1 MASQTSPKRRLNNTS
16 TLPPS
21 VEVPSDDVCPLSN
34 GNNLNDDVHPAD
46 NQQSEER
53 DTYSALVLGR
63 EMLVPLAYDPDTY
76 DFDARMPW
84 TPEPEPYDPET
95 YSAWGRKHF
104 GEEWYQLRKSML
116 EERNPHHKLKGGLL
130 DHTLTLWGTISDEGW
145 KRLWARMSNNELGFP
160 RSPSPPPPPS
170 DSDSDSSESREP
182 TPVPADPWER
192 IEYMRTHWHLTEE
205 KYHFHRFFVREEII
219 DRARSRR
226 ENEPGNRQ
234 AREKRDLMESFR
246 YVNPS
251 RFYIEQ
257 NNIQDHI
264 DLPKKGWTREEI
276 VAVYEAQ
283 VGMLEWPRNNSAPRG
298 PGDFGKDVTPE
309 EEAASASYSQ
319 EHRDAWNRFYGSQ
332 PPKLPPNTRD
342 YGRRREALLSDA
354 TGDAASCAEELQ
366 RIEGEE
372 QGDRE
377 ALERAIRRFRV
388 WDELGVGLK
397 VQNDLAREYGF
408 AERVAGHELPQPPAT
423 APQVGGIGDAPGT
436 HMREAVAQSSATTPQ
451 PARGTLRKTCGGRI
465 TKNTLTHA
473 EASPRTASQRHNR
486 QRKTYK
492 KERASRRLAKL
503 EPEYGM
509 LEDAR
514 RR

>member
-1 MASQTSPKRRLNNTS
+1 
-16 TLPPS
+16 
-21 VEVPSDDVCPLSN
+21 
-34 GNNLNDDVHPAD
+34 
-46 NQQSEER
+46 
-53 DTYSALVLGR
+53 
-63 EMLVPLAYDPDTY
+63 
-76 DFDARMPW
+76 
-84 TPEPEPYDPET
+84 
-95 YSAWGRKHF
+95 
-104 GEEWYQLRKSML
+104 
-116 EERNPHHKLKGGLL
+116 
-130 DHTLTLWGTISDEGW
+130 
-145 KRLWARMSNNELGFP
+145 
-160 RSPSPPPPPS
+160 
-170 DSDSDSSESREP
+170 
-182 TPVPADPWER
+182 
-192 IEYMRTHWHLTEE
+192 
-205 KYHFHRFFVREEII
+205 
-219 DRARSRR
+219 
-226 ENEPGNRQ
+226 
-234 AREKRDLMESFR
+234 MESFR

-298 PGDFGKDVTPE
+298 SGDFGKDVTPE

-332 PPKLPPNTRD
+332 LPKLPPNTRD
-342 YGRRREALLSDA
+342 YGVWDLWLKGPYARISRQRRREALLSDA

-372 QGDRE
+372 QRSTE
-377 ALERAIRRFRV
+377 LTKKAERTSRLPPPQNQGEMNHRFRV
-388 WDELGVGLK
+388 WDELDVALK
-397 VQNDLAREYGF
+397 VQNDRARKYGF
-408 AERVAGHELPQPPAT
+408 AERAAGHELPQPPAT
-423 APQVGGIGDAPGT
+423 APQAGGIGDAPGT
-436 HMREAVAQSSATTPQ
+436 HMREAVAQSSPTTPQ
-451 PARGTLRKTCGGRI
+451 PARGTLRKTCSGRI
-465 TKNTLTHA
+465 TKSTLTHA
-473 EASPRTASQRHNR
+473 ESSPRTASQRHNR

>member
-1 MASQTSPKRRLNNTS
+1 
-16 TLPPS
+16 
-21 VEVPSDDVCPLSN
+21 
-34 GNNLNDDVHPAD
+34 
-46 NQQSEER
+46 
-53 DTYSALVLGR
+53 
-63 EMLVPLAYDPDTY
+63 
-76 DFDARMPW
+76 MPW

-116 EERNPHHKLKGGLL
+116 EERNPHHKYEPVYMGRQRALRVMEHQAEGRPFRPYSYFVGDDIK
-130 DHTLTLWGTISDEGW
+130 DEGW
-145 KRLWARMSNNELGFP
+145 KRLWARMSNND
-160 RSPSPPPPPS
+160 

-182 TPVPADPWER
+182 TPVPAEPWER

-283 VGMLEWPRNNSAPRG
+283 VGMLEWPRYNSAPRG
-298 PGDFGKDVTPE
+298 SGDFGKDVTPE

-377 ALERAIRRFRV
+377 ALERAIRRSTELTEKAERTSRPPPPQNQEEMNHRFRV